1 MARLSFSILSRM
13 PQGQTQLAIGR
24 ACGLGFAAPQPHG
37 RESFVADANKPLLI
51 KRYASRRLYN
61 TETSDYVTLDD
72 IAGFIREGRE
82 VQIVDLKS
90 GDDLTRQYLLQIIAE
105 HESRGETMLP
115 VNILTDLVRS
125 YTNQAQSF
133 VPQFLQS
140 TFDMMRDGQSKMME
154 NMTKVNPMAKM
165 PGFEAMQAQQE
176 AFLKA
181 MTQGMVGMQSMKGGW
196 SAPAKEEPAAEPDD
210 GLDAIKKQLADLQA
224 KLSKMDK

>member
-1 MARLSFSILSRM
+1 M
-13 PQGQTQLAIGR
+13 
-24 ACGLGFAAPQPHG
+24 
-37 RESFVADANKPLLI
+37 ADANKPLLI

-125 YTNQAQSF
+125 YTSQAQSF

-154 NMTKVNPMAKM
+154 NMTKANPMAKM
-165 PGFEAMQAQQE
+165 PGFEVMQAQQE

-181 MTQGMVGMQSMKGGW
+181 MTQGMTGMQAMKGGW
-196 SAPAKEEPAAEPDD
+196 SAPAKEEHAAEPDD